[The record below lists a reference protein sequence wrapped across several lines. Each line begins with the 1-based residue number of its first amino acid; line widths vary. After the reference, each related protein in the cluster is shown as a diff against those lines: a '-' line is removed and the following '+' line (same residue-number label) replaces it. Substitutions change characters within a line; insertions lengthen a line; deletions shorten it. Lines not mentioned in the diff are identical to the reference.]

1 MRSWLKQWDSL
12 PIVSTLLLDKMPRLF
27 SGLGLLAILLV
38 SCSVSATPTPAA
50 TEISTPLPTMS
61 PTPPP
66 SPFIILAYA
75 TEGIVADIIPYD
87 KLTHI
92 NYAFLTPKDDG
103 TFNPINNSWKLK
115 QIVAVG
121 HSKNVKVLISVG
133 GWGWDKQ
140 FETMAA
146 SSESRRAFAQNLRA
160 FVDEYQLDG
169 ADIDW
174 EYPDAGE
181 SSEHFLSLIQ
191 ELRAALPDKLLTT
204 AVVSY
209 GDNALGIHPESFELF
224 DFVNVMTYD
233 GPDHGTMEQFEKG
246 LAYWT
251 ERGLPKEK
259 IVMGMPFYAHVKDSS
274 AEGVTFAKLVQAD
287 PAAAQVDEFDYYG
300 MTEVYNGIP
309 TVQAKTRRAMEQ
321 ASGVMF
327 WALDHDTQGD
337 LSLVN
342 AIYQT
347 AHSTP

>member
-1 MRSWLKQWDSL
+1 
-12 PIVSTLLLDKMPRLF
+12 MPRFF
-27 SGLGLLAILLV
+27 SSLGLLAILLT
-38 SCSVSATPTPAA
+38 SCSASATPTP
-50 TEISTPLPTMS
+50 STTVTQTPEPTAI
-61 PTPPP
+61 P
-66 SPFIILAYA
+66 SPIPSQFIILAYA

-103 TFNPINNSWKLK
+103 TFNPINNGWKLK
-115 QIVAVG
+115 QIIATG
-121 HSKNVKVLISVG
+121 HTKNVKVLISVG
-133 GWGWDKQ
+133 GWGWDGQ

-146 SSESRRAFAQNLRA
+146 NPESRSAFVQNLKA

-181 SSEHFLSLIQ
+181 SSQHFLSLIQ
-191 ELRAALPDKLLTT
+191 ELRAAIPNKLLTT

-224 DFVNVMTYD
+224 DFINVMTYD

-246 LAYWT
+246 LAYWS

-309 TVQAKTRRAMEQ
+309 TVQAKTRIAMEE

-327 WALDHDTQGD
+327 WALDHDTQGE

-347 AHSTP
+347 AHSIP

>member
-1 MRSWLKQWDSL
+1 MRRFLSSFG
-12 PIVSTLLLDKMPRLF
+12 LF
-27 SGLGLLAILLV
+27 AILLAA
-38 SCSVSATPTPAA
+38 CSASATPTPSR
-50 TEISTPLPTMS
+50 IVTPTSEPTVI
-61 PTPPP
+61 P
-66 SPFIILAYA
+66 SPIPSQFIILAYA
-75 TEGIVADIIPYD
+75 TEGIVAEVIPYD

-92 NYAFLTPKDDG
+92 NYAFLTPQADG

-115 QIVAVG
+115 QIVATG
-121 HSKNVKVLISVG
+121 HTKNVKVLISVG
-133 GWGWDKQ
+133 GWGWDQQ

-146 SSESRRAFAQNLRA
+146 SPESRNAFVKNLKA

-181 SSEHFLSLIQ
+181 SSQNFLSLIK
-191 ELRAALPDKLLTT
+191 ELRLALPNQLLTT

-209 GDNALGIHPESFELF
+209 GDNALGIHPDTFELF

-246 LAYWT
+246 LAYWS
-251 ERGLPKEK
+251 EQGLPKEK
-259 IVMGMPFYAHVKDSS
+259 IVMGMPFYSHVKESS

-309 TVQAKTRRAMEQ
+309 TVQAKTRLAIEK

-327 WALDHDTQGD
+327 WALDHDAPGEF
-337 LSLVN
+337 SLVN

-347 AHSTP
+347 AHSKP